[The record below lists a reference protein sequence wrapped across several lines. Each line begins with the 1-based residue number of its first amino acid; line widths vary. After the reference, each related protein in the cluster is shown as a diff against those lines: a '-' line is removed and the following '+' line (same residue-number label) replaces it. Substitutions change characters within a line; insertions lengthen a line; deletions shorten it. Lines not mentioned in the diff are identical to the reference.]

1 MSLNLSARICLVRR
15 LSSGRVSDAIVS
27 DVDQL
32 RLTAVRLLRWAA
44 VSIAMALSFTATSST
59 ALAADPLRLMSVMR
73 LDPRLEQ
80 LAFRTPALAGV
91 TDVRIL
97 LPAGY
102 DSHPRRRYPVLYLL
116 HGAIDNY
123 SSWTV
128 KGDAEQLTAR
138 YPLIV
143 VMPDSGPTGGYTNW
157 YNGGADGRPE
167 WETFHINEL
176 IPWIDGHLRT
186 RAIRTERAIAGLS
199 MGGFG
204 AMSYAARHPDLFAAA
219 ASFSGA
225 VDTNN
230 PLDIAVTAATIFG
243 PRATEQVIRRAHNPL
258 DLAGNLRGLSLTIRT
273 GNGRPGGPY
282 GPSAGTD
289 IVEFAVHQMSV
300 GFHARLVALRIPSIW
315 DDYGPGGHL
324 WPYWQRDLRQ
334 TLPTFMTVFAHPK
347 LPPASFSYTAVEPRF
362 AVYGWSVAL
371 RRPALEFSRLRV
383 DGRRR
388 FSLTG
393 SGRASITTAPLYRAK
408 RDVLAVVRDAAGT
421 HRRRLRTDRRGRL
434 RVSLDLGPGNRYQE
448 FTARAD
454 SAPHHSATAD
464 VRIERTA

>member
-1 MSLNLSARICLVRR
+1 MSLNLSARLCLVRR

-157 YNGGADGRPE
+157 YNGGADGP
-167 WETFHINEL
+167 
-176 IPWIDGHLRT
+176 
-186 RAIRTERAIAGLS
+186 S
-199 MGGFG
+199 
-204 AMSYAARHPDLFAAA
+204 
-219 ASFSGA
+219 
-225 VDTNN
+225 
-230 PLDIAVTAATIFG
+230 
-243 PRATEQVIRRAHNPL
+243 
-258 DLAGNLRGLSLTIRT
+258 
-273 GNGRPGGPY
+273 GRPFT
-282 GPSAGTD
+282 S
-289 IVEFAVHQMSV
+289 MS
-300 GFHARLVALRIPSIW
+300 
-315 DDYGPGGHL
+315 
-324 WPYWQRDLRQ
+324 
-334 TLPTFMTVFAHPK
+334 
-347 LPPASFSYTAVEPRF
+347 
-362 AVYGWSVAL
+362 
-371 RRPALEFSRLRV
+371 
-383 DGRRR
+383 
-388 FSLTG
+388 
-393 SGRASITTAPLYRAK
+393 
-408 RDVLAVVRDAAGT
+408 
-421 HRRRLRTDRRGRL
+421 
-434 RVSLDLGPGNRYQE
+434 
-448 FTARAD
+448 
-454 SAPHHSATAD
+454 
-464 VRIERTA
+464 